1 MFDFKKLK
9 NSIKDCRR
17 ESLAV
22 TVMLLCVI
30 AAGALYLFFSPEKSF
45 SEDENRALEPFPQF
59 SFETLHDG
67 SFMQSMEGW
76 AGDHFP
82 LREKLV
88 SLNTAAELFSG
99 RRDLASDYGK
109 APAEGGVYFGKNGHI
124 YEVLLPDTQG
134 IFKANADALSYF
146 AEKSGIPLYVLAV
159 PSGSQEQPEN
169 LPAFAPNFDQKTE
182 LDALKFSAGKNMHVL
197 DIFSKLDL
205 KTGNDY
211 YFKTDHH
218 WTTFGAY
225 VGYGS
230 LISSMGEKQFPQS
243 SFTYSTISEP
253 FYGTLYSKAV
263 WSGCTPDKFI
273 LPYYN
278 GSLNVTQQVLN
289 KTYKGIYREEYLGK
303 KDKYSVYLGGNQ
315 AVTVIRNPSA
325 SGGKLLV
332 IKDSFANSMMPY
344 LELNFSEIHVI
355 DLRYYNKDIYSY
367 IKQNGIKKAAAI
379 YSLKQ
384 LSEVSISN
392 KLYR

>member
-1 MFDFKKLK
+1 MFNFKKLK
-9 NSIKDCRR
+9 NNIKDCRK

-22 TVMLLCVI
+22 TVMFLTVI
-30 AAGALYLFFSPEKSF
+30 LAGALYLFFAPEKSF
-45 SEDENRALEPFPQF
+45 SEDENRALEPLPQI
-59 SFETLHDG
+59 SLESVRGG
-67 SFMQSMEGW
+67 SFMQSMEDW

-99 RRDLASDYGK
+99 RRDLASDYSK
-109 APAEGGVYFGKNGHI
+109 VPAEGGVYFGKNGHI

-134 IFKANADALSYF
+134 VFKANADALNYF
-146 AEKSGIPLYVLAV
+146 AEKYGMPLYVLAV
-159 PSGSQEQPEN
+159 PSGSQEQTEN
-169 LPAFAPNFDQKTE
+169 LPGFAPNFDQRTE
-182 LDALKFSAGKNMHVL
+182 LDTLKASAGKNTHVI
-197 DIFSKLDL
+197 DAFSKLSL

-218 WTTFGAY
+218 WTTYGAY
-225 VGYGS
+225 AGYSS
-230 LISSMGEKQFPQS
+230 LVNAMGERQFPQS
-243 SFTYSTISEP
+243 NFTYRTISKP

-273 LPYYN
+273 LPYYK
-278 GSLNVTQQVLN
+278 GSLNITQQVLD
-289 KTYKGIYREEYLGK
+289 KTYKGLYREEYLDK

-355 DLRYYNKDIYSY
+355 DLRYYNKDIYEY

-384 LSEVSISN
+384 LSEVSIAN